1 MEAREVIHLCRNAG
15 FDDLLVHGVEGEIL
29 LLTKEKPRVVQWD
42 LMGFEEA
49 AFHNDQSIA
58 QMQGLYE
65 IC

>member
-1 MEAREVIHLCRNAG
+1 MEARGVRHLCRNAG

-29 LLTKEKPRVVQWD
+29 LLTKEKLHVVQWD

-49 AFHNDQSIA
+49 AFHNAQSIA